1 MKRTSRVFLL
11 GGIILAII
19 VFVLIILL
27 FSNGT
32 TGNGGTTNPPPVTQL
47 DTVYATVDIPLGT
60 QVTSDMVATHKVD
73 VTTRSQTA
81 FSSVNDVVGQ
91 IIRTQVSANTDL
103 NASMFASSGIVA
115 SVSPLLDKGERA
127 ISIQVDQQ
135 TGVGTLVQTGDHVD
149 VIIGFGGTT
158 YGSQTPPESC
168 GTSFRETTI
177 DPKTGVV
184 TDAPSTG
191 ASVKMVVQNTKVVG
205 TLLPPPTAASASS
218 NSAAAST
225 PPTGTSLNGQQEI
238 VLLAVT
244 AQQAEVIRYGQIDG
258 CLSLVLRSPKDYVDA
273 STPPNPVVP
282 PLDPTTGV
290 ILKTLVDQY
299 GVLPPQIIEAVLPK
313 K

>member
-32 TGNGGTTNPPPVTQL
+32 GGTGSTNNPPPVTQL
-47 DTVYATVDIPLGT
+47 DTVYATVDISLGT

-73 VTTRSQTA
+73 VTTRSATA
-81 FSSVNDVVGQ
+81 FSNINDVVGQ
-91 IIRTQVSANTDL
+91 IIRTTVVANTDL

-115 SVSPLLDKGERA
+115 SVTPNLDKGMRA
-127 ISIQVDQQ
+127 MSVQVDQV
-135 TGVGTLVQTGDHVD
+135 TGVGTLIQTGDHVD
-149 VIIGFGGTT
+149 VIIGFGGSTA
-158 YGSQTPPESC
+158 GSTC
-168 GTSFRETTI
+168 GTGFQLDNV
-177 DPKTGVV
+177 DPKTGVITPV
-184 TDAPSTG
+184 SALGGS
-191 ASVKMVVQNTKVVG
+191 SIKMVVQSSKVVG
-205 TLLPPPTAASASS
+205 TLLPPPPAAPA
-218 NSAAAST
+218 NSGAST
-225 PPTGTSLNGQQEI
+225 PPSGTSLNGQQEI
-238 VLLAVT
+238 VLLQVT
-244 AQQAEVIRYGQIDG
+244 AQQAEVIRYGQVDG

-299 GVLPPQIIEAVLPK
+299 GVLPPQIIQVVLPK

>member
-32 TGNGGTTNPPPVTQL
+32 TGSNGNTGQPPPVTQL
-47 DTVYATVDIPLGT
+47 DTVYATIDIPLGT

-73 VTTRSQTA
+73 VTTRSATA

-91 IIRTQVSANTDL
+91 IIRTTVVANTDL
-103 NASMFASSGIVA
+103 DASMFASSGIVA
-115 SVSPLLDKGERA
+115 SVTPNLDKGMRA
-127 ISIQVDQQ
+127 MSVQVDQV
-135 TGVGTLVQTGDHVD
+135 TGVGTLIQTGDHVD
-149 VIIGFGGTT
+149 VIVGFGGSTA
-158 YGSQTPPESC
+158 GSTC
-168 GTSFRETTI
+168 GTGFQLDNI
-177 DPKTGVV
+177 DPKTGLI
-184 TDAPSTG
+184 TPISALGGS
-191 ASVKMVVQNTKVVG
+191 SVKMVVQSSKVVG
-205 TLLPPPTAASASS
+205 TLLPPPAAAAA
-218 NSAAAST
+218 NSGAAASNA
-225 PPTGTSLNGQQEI
+225 PSGTSLNGQQEI
-238 VLLAVT
+238 VLLEVT
-244 AQQAEVIRYGQIDG
+244 AQQAEVIRYGQVDG

-299 GVLPPQIIEAVLPK
+299 GVLPPQIIQVVLPK